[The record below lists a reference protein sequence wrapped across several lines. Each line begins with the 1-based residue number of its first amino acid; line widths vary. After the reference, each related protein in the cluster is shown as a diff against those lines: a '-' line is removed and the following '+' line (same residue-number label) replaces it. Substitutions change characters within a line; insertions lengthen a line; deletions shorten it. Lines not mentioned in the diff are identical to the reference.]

1 MGADGDRGLLVTGE
15 EGPDV
20 PDGIAFGRHA
30 DFLEEL
36 GQEGLRLAP
45 GLGPAD
51 ALRAGR
57 ATGSAV
63 ELTQVGYHAAG
74 VDGRPGTHAD
84 TTTNG
89 TCLSRR
95 QRGHACWV
103 CCRSGF
109 GTALTQ
115 PARVAGPGPDS
126 APRRPRA

>member
-74 VDGRPGTHAD
+74 VDGRPGTHAVA
-84 TTTNG
+84 TG
-89 TCLSRR
+89 SRR
-95 QRGHACWV
+95 RAWPRQCAPPPPSV
-103 CCRSGF
+103 NISRSG
-109 GTALTQ
+109 AN
-115 PARVAGPGPDS
+115 S
-126 APRRPRA
+126 SRPWASICS